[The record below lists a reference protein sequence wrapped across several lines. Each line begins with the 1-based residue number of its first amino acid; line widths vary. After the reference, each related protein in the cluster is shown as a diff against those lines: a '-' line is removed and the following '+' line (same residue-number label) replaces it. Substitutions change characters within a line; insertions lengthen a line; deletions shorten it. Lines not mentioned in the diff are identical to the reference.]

1 MKSLEFTDVVKNRIN
16 DYLIFLKEFDSRT
29 NIMVQQNPNFFSHR
43 LHWDEHP
50 FCYEIRK
57 KYDINTLEGLQGAL
71 SSCLVF
77 SFSNEHWGLI
87 DNYWKKGTR
96 VFDELKNTELC
107 RKDLFQIYLKK
118 GCSVKESLFIANDTG
133 IKLSKRLYNRFKTRT
148 YTIMELTRILD
159 EFYKKKGFTKV
170 KYALKNAARYL
181 AMSFP
186 ELVDPNSPV
195 TGGPGHF
202 SGLSYIFNDDSIS
215 STVDSFY
222 SRLETGSFIPKNDW
236 RATTWVNY
244 MGILNGLTMDI
255 FDRQHWLNNEDKVCF
270 YYKLQQFK
278 NEDRKAKKNKNMDN
292 IIPNWFKLK
301 KI

>member
-1 MKSLEFTDVVKNRIN
+1 MKELEFTNTIKHRIN
-16 DYLIFLKEFDSRT
+16 DYLTFLKEFDSRS
-29 NIMVQQNPNFFSHR
+29 NPIVNENPNFFSHR

-50 FCYEIRK
+50 FCYEIRERF
-57 KYDINTLEGLQGAL
+57 DVNTLDGLQKAF

-77 SFSNEHWGLI
+77 SFSNEHWGCI
-87 DNYWKKGTR
+87 ENYWNKGSI
-96 VFDELKNTELC
+96 VFNQLKNTELC

-118 GCSVKESLFIANDTG
+118 GCTSRESLHIAHNTG
-133 IKLSKRLYNRFKTRT
+133 IKLSKRLFNRFNQRT

-159 EFYKKKGFTKV
+159 EFYKKKGFLKV
-170 KYALKNAARYL
+170 KYALKNASRYL

-186 ELVDPNSPV
+186 SVVNPNSPV

-202 SGLSYIFNDDSIS
+202 SGLSYIFNDESML

-236 RATTWVNY
+236 RSTTWVNY

-278 NEDRKAKKNKNMDN
+278 NNERQIRKNINMNN
-292 IIPNWFKLK
+292 IIPNSFKLK
-301 KI
+301 V

>member
-29 NIMVQQNPNFFSHR
+29 NIIVQENPNFFSHR

-87 DNYWKKGTR
+87 DNYWEKGKC
-96 VFDELKNTELC
+96 VFNELKNTELC

-118 GCSVKESLFIANDTG
+118 DCSVKESLFIANDTG

-215 STVDSFY
+215 SPVDSFY

-278 NEDRKAKKNKNMDN
+278 SEERKAKKNKNMDN

>member
-29 NIMVQQNPNFFSHR
+29 NIIVQENPNFFSHR

-57 KYDINTLEGLQGAL
+57 KFDINTLDGLQGAL

-215 STVDSFY
+215 SPVDSFY

-278 NEDRKAKKNKNMDN
+278 NEERKAKKNKNMDN
-292 IIPNWFKLK
+292 IIPDWFKLK

>member
-29 NIMVQQNPNFFSHR
+29 NIIVQENPNFFSHR

-57 KYDINTLEGLQGAL
+57 KFDINTFDGLQGAL

-215 STVDSFY
+215 SPVDSFY

-278 NEDRKAKKNKNMDN
+278 NEERKAKKNKNMDN
-292 IIPNWFKLK
+292 IIPDWFKLK

>member
-29 NIMVQQNPNFFSHR
+29 NIIVQENPNFFSHR

-57 KYDINTLEGLQGAL
+57 KFDINTLDGLQGAL

-87 DNYWKKGTR
+87 DNYWRKGTR

-118 GCSVKESLFIANDTG
+118 DCSVKESLFIANDTG

-215 STVDSFY
+215 SPVDSFY

-278 NEDRKAKKNKNMDN
+278 NEERKAKKNKNMDN
-292 IIPNWFKLK
+292 IIPDWFKLK

>member
-29 NIMVQQNPNFFSHR
+29 NIIVQENPNFFSHR

-57 KYDINTLEGLQGAL
+57 KFDINTLDGLQGAL

-118 GCSVKESLFIANDTG
+118 DCSVKESLYIANDTG

-215 STVDSFY
+215 SPVDSFY

-278 NEDRKAKKNKNMDN
+278 NEERKAKKNKNMDN
-292 IIPNWFKLK
+292 IIPDWFKLK

>member
-1 MKSLEFTDVVKNRIN
+1 MKKLEFTDTIKYRIN
-16 DYLIFLKEFDSRT
+16 DYLKFLKEFDSRS
-29 NIMVQQNPNFFSHR
+29 NIIVQENPNFFSHR

-50 FCYEIRK
+50 FCYNIREK
-57 KYDINTLEGLQGAL
+57 FDINTIEGLQGAL

-87 DNYWKKGTR
+87 NNYWDKGNT
-96 VFDELKNTELC
+96 VFSELKNTELC

-118 GCSVKESLFIANDTG
+118 GCTVRNSLYVAEKAG
-133 IKLSKRLYNRFKTRT
+133 VKLSKRLFNRFNERT

-159 EFYKKKGFTKV
+159 EYYKKIGFIKV

-186 ELVDPNSPV
+186 EIVDPNSPV

-202 SGLSYIFNDDSIS
+202 SGLSYIFDDKTML

-244 MGILNGLTMDI
+244 MGILNGVTMDI

-278 NEDRKAKKNKNMDN
+278 NNERKVRKNNNMNN
-292 IIPNWFKLK
+292 IIPDWFKLK
-301 KI
+301 K

>member
-1 MKSLEFTDVVKNRIN
+1 MKKLVFSDKIKHRLN
-16 DYLIFLKEFDSRT
+16 DYLIFLKEFDSRS
-29 NIMVQQNPNFFSHR
+29 NPIVKDNPNFFSHR

-50 FCYEIRK
+50 FCLVMRNK
-57 KYDINTLEGLQGAL
+57 FDIHTLDGLQKAL

-87 DNYWKKGTR
+87 NDYWEIGSDAFYNR
-96 VFDELKNTELC
+96 PPNSLM
-107 RKDLFQIYLKK
+107 RRDLFQIYLKK
-118 GCSVKESLFIANDTG
+118 DCTVSDSLYLADKTG
-133 IKLSKRLYNRFKTRT
+133 RQLCKRMFKRYKTRI
-148 YTIMELTRILD
+148 YTIMELTRILN
-159 EFYKKKGFTKV
+159 EFYWKKGFKKV

-181 AMSFP
+181 AMCFP

-202 SGLSYIFNDDSIS
+202 SGISYIFDDDNMVAP
-215 STVDSFY
+215 VDSFY

-244 MGILNGLTMDI
+244 MGILNGLTINI

-278 NEDRKAKKNKNMDN
+278 NNERKPRSNYNMN
-292 IIPNWFKLK
+292 HIIPEWFKLK
-301 KI
+301 C

>member
-1 MKSLEFTDVVKNRIN
+1 MKKLEFTDTIKYRIN
-16 DYLIFLKEFDSRT
+16 DYLTFLKEFDSRS
-29 NIMVQQNPNFFSHR
+29 NPIVNENPNFFSHR

-50 FCYEIRK
+50 FCYEIRERF
-57 KYDINTLEGLQGAL
+57 DINTLDGLEKVL

-77 SFSNEHWGLI
+77 SFSNEHWGCI
-87 DNYWKKGTR
+87 ENYWNRGSII
-96 VFDELKNTELC
+96 FDELKNTELC

-118 GCSVKESLFIANDTG
+118 GCTAKESLHIAHDTG
-133 IKLSKRLYNRFKTRT
+133 TKLSKRLFNRFKKRT

-159 EFYKKKGFTKV
+159 EFYKKKGFSKV

-186 ELVDPNSPV
+186 EIVDPNSPV

-202 SGLSYIFNDDSIS
+202 SGLSYIFDDENML

-222 SRLETGSFIPKNDW
+222 SRLETGSFIPENDW

-278 NEDRKAKKNKNMDN
+278 NEKRSVRKNINMNN
-292 IIPNWFKLK
+292 IIPNSFKLK
-301 KI
+301 V